1 MTESQQHRFL
11 VGLSIDGPRELHDR
25 YRVMRSGKPTF
36 DKVMKGVEVLKKYQ
50 VPFNALVTVNRTNA
64 RFPLEVYRFMT
75 QALGATYVQFN
86 PCVEPVDFKSTAP
99 QFWRED
105 TIPVT
110 GTRCAKPGDLDSIVT
125 DWSVEPEDWGKFLIA
140 VFEEWV
146 NNDLGRVQVNL
157 FETAV
162 EKNGDIYS
170 CDHYVYPEYQIGNI
184 ENTKLAHM
192 AFSERQQAFC
202 MGKNDTL
209 PEYCKKC
216 PFLKLCWGECPK
228 NRLVRARNLWCAC

>member
-162 EKNGDIYS
+162 AQVMGM
-170 CDHYVYPEYQIGNI
+170 PAQICTASEFCSKGWPSRRTAIFIPATTTSIRNI
-184 ENTKLAHM
+184 RSVILKIPNWRTWPSLSASRPSAWGKTIPCRNTAKSAL
-192 AFSERQQAFC
+192 
-202 MGKNDTL
+202 T
-209 PEYCKKC
+209 
-216 PFLKLCWGECPK
+216 
-228 NRLVRARNLWCAC
+228 